1 MKNVSRYA
9 SELVI
14 VASRCQPW
22 EVSKERF
29 IAIVALLSDADA
41 ALDTDDRTD
50 LREFF
55 MGACATAAKTLD
67 HMAADERAAAKYIAP
82 ALRAFASK
90 KPLAMDVCAVY
101 RACVDFAK
109 QRGLPVYG
117 DGA

>member
-29 IAIVALLSDADA
+29 IAIVALLSDSDTV
-41 ALDTDDRTD
+41 LDTDDRTD

-55 MGACATAAKTLD
+55 TEACATAAKQD
-67 HMAADERAAAKYIAP
+67 HMAA
-82 ALRAFASK
+82 
-90 KPLAMDVCAVY
+90 DVCAVY

-117 DGA
+117 E